1 MPNYVRNK
9 FNSNFSISIKKRNLL
24 IMSILILCLSFTA
37 LSEKG
42 EEPYIVICPAKDM
55 VDDGMKVI
63 IQRAISE
70 ANKGAKGFILE
81 VDTPGGLVDAAID
94 ISNILLEAR
103 CPTVA
108 YIHGMG
114 AISAGA
120 LISYSCKHIVMAPG
134 SNIGASAPIVLG
146 EAQPSEEI
154 NEKTKSYLRSRYRT
168 VAEVNGYDPLLA
180 EAMVDAKIEV
190 WGVRNPDGKYSFYRS
205 LEEAESALKQNRF
218 DKNIEKGPKEKLK
231 DIVKLQNSFIPLHSY
246 IYNCSLSQ
254 TNNTDLNLT
263 NNNSEEPD
271 SISKPI
277 PTNIKQ
283 ICREGELLT
292 LTSNEA
298 LELGLS
304 EMTAENI
311 DKVIEHF
318 NWENCKRIQIEPT
331 WAERLFKFLVN
342 PMVSGILL
350 LLGIGGLYLEMKTP
364 GFGLPGTIG
373 LICLSLF
380 FGSHLIIGLAN
391 WIDILLLVIGLT
403 FLGIEIF
410 ILPGFGLSGVVGL
423 TCIIL
428 GIYFALTR
436 VAIPEYPWDFER
448 LESAGKSLT
457 ITFTAFLVLVWATWK
472 YLPKAP
478 FLQKVVLSHT
488 ESTEAGYTVQES
500 KEQQNWIGSVGVA
513 ETVLRPAGK
522 GRFRGQSL
530 DVVSLGEYIEAGTK
544 IRIIEVQGN
553 RYAVVPEKNNKET
566 NS

>member
-1 MPNYVRNK
+1 MPNRMRDKVR
-9 FNSNFSISIKKRNLL
+9 SNFNILVKIRIFLVISILV
-24 IMSILILCLSFTA
+24 LCLSFSAT
-37 LSEKG
+37 SDKEK
-42 EEPYIVICPAKDM
+42 ESYIVICPAKEM

-94 ISNILLEAR
+94 ISNTLLEAK

-120 LISYSCKHIVMAPG
+120 LISYSCKHIIMAPG
-134 SNIGASAPIVLG
+134 SNIGASAPIALG

-190 WGVRNPDGKYSFYRS
+190 WGVRNPDGKYIFYRS
-205 LEEAESALKQNRF
+205 LEEAEEALKQSHF
-218 DKNIEKGPKEKLK
+218 DKKIEDKPKENLK
-231 DIVKLQNSFIPLHSY
+231 DIVKLHNSFTPLHPY
-246 IYNCSLSQ
+246 IYNCSLIQ
-254 TNNTDLNLT
+254 TNNFDPTVAD
-263 NNNSEEPD
+263 NNSKEPD
-271 SISKPI
+271 FSSKPI
-277 PTNIKQ
+277 PPNIKQ
-283 ICREGELLT
+283 ICHEGELLT

-311 DKVIEHF
+311 EQVIKHF

-350 LLGIGGLYLEMKTP
+350 LLGIGGLYIEMKTP
-364 GFGLPGTIG
+364 GFGLPGTVG
-373 LICLSLF
+373 LVCLTLF

-391 WIDILLLVIGLT
+391 WIDLLLLIIGLI

-410 ILPGFGLSGVVGL
+410 IIPGFGLTGVAGL
-423 TCIIL
+423 ICIIL

-457 ITFTAFLVLVWATWK
+457 FTFTAFLVFVWATWK
-472 YLPKAP
+472 YLPKTP
-478 FLQKVVLSHT
+478 FLQRVVLSHT
-488 ESTEAGYTVQES
+488 ENAETGYTVQET

-522 GRFRGQSL
+522 GRFKGQSL
-530 DVVSLGEYIEAGTK
+530 DVVSLGEYIEAGDK

-553 RYAVVPEKNNKET
+553 RYVVEPEKNNKET